1 MRIQLLEIQKVIN
14 SGVDILNRIYFEG
27 DTEQELKIT
36 ALKLFMFY
44 DKVFNNDYVTVLDL
58 MEVISNE
65 DDEEIKI
72 SSYLKMN
79 SIIEDFSAKERVID
93 LEFNEAQKS
102 FARKNNI
109 YQIEANPLQEDLDEL
124 NLN

>member
-1 MRIQLLEIQKVIN
+1 
-14 SGVDILNRIYFEG
+14 
-27 DTEQELKIT
+27 
-36 ALKLFMFY
+36 
-44 DKVFNNDYVTVLDL
+44 
-58 MEVISNE
+58 
-65 DDEEIKI
+65 
-72 SSYLKMN
+72 MN